1 MKMKK
6 TIFGWLAL
14 LMLITTNSAEGG
26 TVFLKNG
33 HVISGK
39 VIASDAEKVILT
51 WDNGRATIYRRFIS
65 EVVLDSAEQQYL
77 ARRMEAQVIA
87 VAEPVNVPIQLPELS
102 SLLPVAEAASEEP
115 VEPVTELTVGESE
128 DVLVEEET
136 MVSDLVVVSEE
147 KKPLPIFQR
156 EKFEGLGL
164 EIDVPETWQTVTS
177 SGAARVSSENGEVLI
192 AVDRF
197 SESDVSSEQAAY
209 SLGDRLGAAGF
220 ASQRS
225 TRSSMLTPLHPS
237 FVQESTSPDG
247 TKQCLHAL
255 LSSSTGGIVLLS
267 VYTPVDSDSYTEG
280 LISTM
285 LASLGSPVAAK

>member
-14 LMLITTNSAEGG
+14 LMLITTSSAEGG

-65 EVVLDSAEQQYL
+65 EVVLESSEQQYL
-77 ARRMEAQVIA
+77 ARRMEAQVVA
-87 VAEPVNVPIQLPELS
+87 VTDRVNVPIQLPELS

-115 VEPVTELTVGESE
+115 VEPVTEVTVAETE
-128 DVLVEEET
+128 DVLAEEET
-136 MVSDLVVVSEE
+136 MVSDLAVVSEE

-177 SGAARVSSENGEVLI
+177 SGAARVSSGNGDVLI

-197 SESDVSSEQAAY
+197 SASDVSSEQAAN

-225 TRSSMLTPLHPS
+225 TRTAMLTPLHPS

-255 LSSSTGGIVLLS
+255 LSSSTGGILLLS

-285 LASLGSPVAAK
+285 LASLGSPVAVK

>member
-147 KKPLPIFQR
+147 KKQQKLN
-156 EKFEGLGL
+156 
-164 EIDVPETWQTVTS
+164 TY
-177 SGAARVSSENGEVLI
+177 N
-192 AVDRF
+192 
-197 SESDVSSEQAAY
+197 
-209 SLGDRLGAAGF
+209 
-220 ASQRS
+220 
-225 TRSSMLTPLHPS
+225 
-237 FVQESTSPDG
+237 
-247 TKQCLHAL
+247 
-255 LSSSTGGIVLLS
+255 
-267 VYTPVDSDSYTEG
+267 
-280 LISTM
+280 
-285 LASLGSPVAAK
+285 